1 MDTINTEFTALVAN
15 LRKNA
20 IKNIKSFFKS
30 LDTDHLDLDAF
41 EKDNG
46 IPRIVLDSHEK
57 DPINYID
64 TLICADGEIRIQ
76 YETSVPFELAEMY
89 EDDIPTDILCYL
101 ADSVR
106 QIYEL

>member
-1 MDTINTEFTALVAN
+1 METNFNALVAN
-15 LRKNA
+15 LRSNA
-20 IKNIKSFFKS
+20 IKTIKSFFKRE
-30 LDTDHLDLDAF
+30 DTDHLDLDAF

-46 IPRIVLDSHEK
+46 ILRIVLDSHET

-101 ADSVR
+101 ADAV
-106 QIYEL
+106 QLIANL